1 MNPMKESSNPDY
13 KPVANFKVS
22 NASTIIRGGIMN
34 ADKTKVAKINW
45 NYSDTPL
52 VAKSQYGKDF
62 QVARVFIARDETFKE
77 YHSKFLGEDGKVRE
91 ASWGDISSRDSI
103 VLSFNISNIWK
114 TTTGIVIT
122 LNVLKA
128 LVLPTKKEAKVEFKG
143 KLEVAPTLD
152 ELARLVGKT
161 CEEPQEAVADIP
173 VFDDE
178 GDDATGIQEGY
189 HSPKPKAEDLKRKSE
204 EEFPSPEPV
213 KKSKKAKKTE
223 EDF

>member
-1 MNPMKESSNPDY
+1 MNPLKESSNPDY

-22 NASTIIRGGIMN
+22 NASTIVKGGVMN

-45 NYSDTPL
+45 NYSDSPL

-62 QVARVFIARDETFKE
+62 QVARVFIARDDTFRE
-77 YHSKFLGEDGKVRE
+77 YHSKFLGEDGKIRE

-122 LNVLKA
+122 LNVVKA
-128 LVLPTKKEAKVEFKG
+128 LVLPTKKEAKAEFKG
-143 KLEVAPTLD
+143 KMEVAPSLE
-152 ELARLVGKT
+152 ELARLVGKSS
-161 CEEPQEAVADIP
+161 EEAPEVVP
-173 VFDDE
+173 EVPLFDDE
-178 GDDATGIQEGY
+178 EVAVAQEEQEA
-189 HSPKPKAEDLKRKSE
+189 PKRKAEE

-213 KKSKKAKKTE
+213 KKSKKSRKNE
-223 EDF
+223 EE

>member
-1 MNPMKESSNPDY
+1 
-13 KPVANFKVS
+13 
-22 NASTIIRGGIMN
+22 
-34 ADKTKVAKINW
+34 
-45 NYSDTPL
+45 
-52 VAKSQYGKDF
+52 
-62 QVARVFIARDETFKE
+62 
-77 YHSKFLGEDGKVRE
+77 
-91 ASWGDISSRDSI
+91 

-143 KLEVAPTLD
+143 KVEVAPTLD

-161 CEEPQEAVADIP
+161 SEEPVSEVPEIP

-178 GDDATGIQEGY
+178 AIQEGY
-189 HSPKPKAEDLKRKSE
+189 ESPKPKAEELKRKSE

-213 KKSKKAKKTE
+213 KKSKKSKKN
-223 EDF
+223 EDDI

>member
-1 MNPMKESSNPDY
+1 MKESSNPDY

-91 ASWGDISSRDSI
+91 ASWGDISSRDSV

-143 KLEVAPTLD
+143 KVEVAPTLD

-161 CEEPQEAVADIP
+161 SEEPVSEVPEIP

-178 GDDATGIQEGY
+178 AIQEGY
-189 HSPKPKAEDLKRKSE
+189 ESPKPKAEELKRKSE

-213 KKSKKAKKTE
+213 KKSKKSKKN
-223 EDF
+223 EDDI